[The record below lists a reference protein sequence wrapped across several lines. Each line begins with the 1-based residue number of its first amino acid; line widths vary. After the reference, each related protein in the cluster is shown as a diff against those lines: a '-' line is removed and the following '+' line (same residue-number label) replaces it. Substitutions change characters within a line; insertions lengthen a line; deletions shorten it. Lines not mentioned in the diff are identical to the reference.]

1 MEARRIKRLP
11 ILEQGR
17 LVGII
22 SRADLLRALEQLL
35 PKGPVAAVSDVEI
48 RRRIL
53 AEIDQ
58 QRWAPRA
65 CVDARV
71 ENGVVELRGVITN
84 PREREALRVV
94 TENTPGVS
102 GVRDHLVSVEPIL
115 GAVGE
120 GPTDGR

>member
-11 ILEQGR
+11 VLEQGR

-58 QRWAPRA
+58 QRWGP
-65 CVDARV
+65 AR
-71 ENGVVELRGVITN
+71 LCR
-84 PREREALRVV
+84 RE
-94 TENTPGVS
+94 G
-102 GVRDHLVSVEPIL
+102 
-115 GAVGE
+115 
-120 GPTDGR
+120 